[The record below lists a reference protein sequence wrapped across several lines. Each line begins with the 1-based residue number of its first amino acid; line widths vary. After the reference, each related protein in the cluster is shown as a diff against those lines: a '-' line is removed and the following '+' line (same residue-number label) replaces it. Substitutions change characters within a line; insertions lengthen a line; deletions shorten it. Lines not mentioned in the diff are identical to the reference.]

1 MNMTQ
6 QTVVND
12 SYQNPQSIDEASRL
26 VLANEHYNRSIQA
39 GLPLEERMND
49 RLKAKG
55 ICLELLTQDPHQ
67 VDALN
72 IMGRIAIDEMDY
84 DSALI
89 LFTKCLRAHPE
100 HAGTWVN
107 TAYLHL
113 ICRKPENAEKC
124 LNHALKLE
132 PNHIKALKALAY
144 TKHQQGNQVEA
155 FQIYRAL
162 ARQGII
168 DGAIQSGLSKCAPF
182 IKADSYDPQLQADVD
197 SFTNLQ
203 DVDPN
208 AFSGLTISLL
218 DNKYGLSESD
228 SQLNLDE
235 LASDSFL
242 LNAISE
248 LQLPSQPIEEL
259 IRSLRYCVLSDSIH
273 NTKIRN
279 ELINLAVAISLY
291 SANNEYVMEVKDEEK
306 QSLAALKTLISG
318 LTEDKNWHPDD
329 LAGAM
334 VLITMYEPASLL
346 DTKDKLAKR
355 PTSDWAPFMRVIID
369 RTLFEPMYLK
379 ELAKE
384 NALLEGSYKATN
396 TDVVNHYAEAP
407 YPRWTHMGYH
417 TPVDYLQALHTELP
431 HFSANASLKGKTLN
445 ILIAGCGTGLQ
456 ALRAAKY
463 FNNVNITA
471 VDLSPSSIAYAT
483 MMANK
488 LRIDNIKFYQ
498 GDLSNISEL
507 KTQFDIIECSGVLH
521 HMDIPEQGLEALN
534 AVLRE
539 GGLLKIGL
547 YSKHARK
554 EISNVREMIHVNEIK
569 PTLENIQQ
577 FRAMLMN
584 KEIDGNF
591 STIVS
596 RPDFF
601 NTSGC
606 RDLLFN
612 PVEHQ
617 YTLPEV
623 KQLIEGHNFNFL
635 GFIGVQELYKSQFD
649 QMFPLDKARTSI
661 NNWDVIEHANT
672 NMFDSMYQFYVQKN

>member
-12 SYQNPQSIDEASRL
+12 SYQSPQSIDEASRL

-39 GLPLEERMND
+39 GLPLEERLTD
-49 RLKAKG
+49 RLKSKG
-55 ICLELLTQDPHQ
+55 ICLEILTQDSHH

-100 HAGTWVN
+100 HVGTWVN

-182 IKADSYDPQLQADVD
+182 IKAESFDAQLQADVD
-197 SFTNLQ
+197 TFTNLQ

-208 AFSGLTISLL
+208 AFSGLAISLL
-218 DNKYGLSESD
+218 DSKYGLSDSD
-228 SQLNLDE
+228 SQLDLDA
-235 LASDSFL
+235 LANDSFL

-248 LQLPSQPIEEL
+248 LQMASQPIEEL
-259 IRSLRYCVLSDSIH
+259 VRSLRYCVLADSLH
-273 NTKIRN
+273 HTRIRD

-291 SANNEYVMEVKDEEK
+291 SANNEYVMELKSDEK
-306 QSLAALKTLISG
+306 QSLNALKTLVQG

-334 VLITMYEPASLL
+334 VLITMYEPIHALENSE
-346 DTKDKLAKR
+346 KLMSK
-355 PTSDWAPFMRVIID
+355 PSSDWAPFMRNLVD
-369 RTLFEPMYLK
+369 RTLFEPAYLK
-379 ELAKE
+379 KLAEQNQTLGKH
-384 NALLEGSYKATN
+384 ATTN
-396 TDVVNHYAEAP
+396 QDIENHYSESP
-407 YPRWTHMGYH
+407 YPRWTHMGFH
-417 TPVDYLQALHTELP
+417 TPIDYLQALHTELP
-431 HFSANASLKGKTLN
+431 HYQPHSHLKGKTLEV
-445 ILIAGCGTGLQ
+445 LIAGCGTGLQ

-463 FNNVNITA
+463 FNNIKVTA
-471 VDLSPSSIAYAT
+471 IDLSPTSVAYAS
-483 MMANK
+483 MMANR
-488 LRIDNIKFYQ
+488 LRINNIDFYQ
-498 GDLSNISEL
+498 GDLLNIGQLDKE
-507 KTQFDIIECSGVLH
+507 FDIIECSGVLH
-521 HMDIPEQGLEALN
+521 HMDQPETGLKALLS
-534 AVLRE
+534 VLQE
-539 GGLLKIGL
+539 GGLLKLGL
-547 YSKHARK
+547 YSETARQG
-554 EISNVREMIHVNEIK
+554 INHVRDMIQRNEVQ

-577 FRAMLMN
+577 LRAMLMN
-584 KEIDGNF
+584 NEIDGDF
-591 STIVS
+591 SSIIS

-601 NTSGC
+601 NSSGC

-617 YTLPEV
+617 YNL
-623 KQLIEGHNFNFL
+623 KKIKSMLDGHNLNFL
-635 GFIGVQELYKSQFD
+635 GFIGVSAQLKEKFD
-649 QMFPLDKARTSI
+649 QRFPLDRSRTGI
-661 NNWDVIEHANT
+661 QNWGQIEEQNPK
-672 NMFDSMYQFYVQKN
+672 MFDCMYQFYCNK